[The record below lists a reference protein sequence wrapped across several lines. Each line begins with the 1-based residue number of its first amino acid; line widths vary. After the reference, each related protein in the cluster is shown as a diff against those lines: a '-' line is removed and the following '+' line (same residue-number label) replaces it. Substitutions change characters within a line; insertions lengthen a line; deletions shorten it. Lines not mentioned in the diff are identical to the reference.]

1 VDILEEGDYLKG
13 GGKMANPNK
22 NGARCDFRIAPQAKA
37 LIEQAA
43 AANGQSLTEFAVSTL
58 VEKAR
63 QVLKEE
69 NVRVF
74 SERDARKFLRLLEE
88 QEPNAALRAAARKYK
103 KERHDAV
110 AD

>member
-1 VDILEEGDYLKG
+1 
-13 GGKMANPNK
+13 MANATK
-22 NGARCDFRIAPQAKA
+22 NDARFDFRISGQAKA

-43 AANGQSLTEFAVSTL
+43 ALNGQSLTEFAVATL

-63 QVLKEE
+63 QVVSAE
-69 NVRVF
+69 NVRAL
-74 SERDARKFLRLLEE
+74 SERDARRFLRLLEE

-103 KERHDAV
+103 KERHDAL